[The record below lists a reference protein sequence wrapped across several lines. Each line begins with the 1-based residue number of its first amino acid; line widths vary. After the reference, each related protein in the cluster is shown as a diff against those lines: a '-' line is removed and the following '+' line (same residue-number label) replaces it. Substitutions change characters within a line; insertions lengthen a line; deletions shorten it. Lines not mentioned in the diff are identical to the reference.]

1 MITRKLYH
9 IFLLICL
16 LTSLSP
22 NKVSAKNNDNKEI
35 QTIIHLLDYISKDYP
50 MVIKEGLVLNEKE
63 YEEMQEFSAT
73 VYDLTD
79 KITLPPKERALILS
93 NLLNLQKLIENKE
106 SFLKIDAITKFVK
119 EEIIKITG
127 YITAPTVWPDSNS
140 GQKLFAQNCI
150 QCHGSQGDGNGELAV
165 GLNPIPTNFLNDSLM
180 EKVSPFQE
188 YNTIRLGVKGTAM
201 EGFTKFTD
209 KEIWNLA
216 FYVKSLRFKKQP
228 LDSILFKSLL
238 EQANLEVSLEDVAT
252 LSDIQLM
259 EKLGTSSDDN
269 KTKNK
274 LKALRIF
281 SQTENPSDN
290 SLKIATDYLISALKT
305 YKEGENKTARRYALA
320 AYLEGIEPMEAKLK
334 TYAPA
339 FSTKLEQQMLRVRQ
353 SIEQNKNNSEVENE
367 INVALGLI
375 VEANQVM
382 KDSSL
387 SYWLTFLLSASILL
401 REGLEAFLI
410 IVLILA
416 LIRSSGAKQA
426 KIWVHSGWILAV
438 AMGMAGWFLSGWLIN
453 ISGQNREIMEGLIS
467 LFAVII
473 LSFVGFWLHNN
484 SHAEKWKKFVEEK
497 IGKQLQKEK
506 MFGLAFFSFMV
517 VFREAFESILFL
529 QAINLET
536 IPINKSAIGFG
547 VLAAFGLIALLG
559 FLFLRYSKK
568 IPVRQLFLYSSW
580 GISLLAIILLGKGIH
595 SIQESGWI
603 SITNF
608 PIVVHVD
615 WLGIYP
621 TTETIVSQLI
631 LLGVVLALYYSNS
644 RKWKLHSNSN
654 R

>member
-1 MITRKLYH
+1 MITRKLYY
-9 IFLLICL
+9 ISLLICL
-16 LTSLSP
+16 LTALNP
-22 NKVSAKNNDNKEI
+22 NKVTAKNNDKKEI

-50 MVIKEGLVLNEKE
+50 MVIKDGLVLNEKE
-63 YEEMQEFSAT
+63 YAEMQEFSET

-79 KITLPPKERALILS
+79 KITLPPKERSLILS

-127 YITAPTVWPDSNS
+127 YKTAPTVWPDANN

-150 QCHGSQGDGNGELAV
+150 QCHGARGDGKGESAV

-188 YNTIRLGVKGTAM
+188 YNTIRLGIKGTAM
-201 EGFTKFTD
+201 QGFPKFTD
-209 KEIWNLA
+209 KEIWDLA

-228 LDSILFKSLL
+228 LDSISFKSLL

-252 LSDIQLM
+252 LSDIQLT
-259 EKLGTSSDDN
+259 EKLGAYSDDN

-281 SQTENPSDN
+281 SLAENSSDN
-290 SLKIATDYLISALKT
+290 SLKIASNYLIRALKT
-305 YKEGENKTARRYALA
+305 YKEGENKTARQYALA
-320 AYLEGIEPMEAKLK
+320 AYLEGIEPIEAKLK

-339 FSTKLEQQMLRVRQ
+339 FSSKLEQQMLRVRQ
-353 SIEQNKNNSEVENE
+353 SIEQNKNNFEVENE
-367 INVALGLI
+367 INVALALI

-387 SYWLTFLLSASILL
+387 SYWLTFILSASILL

-416 LIRSSGAKQA
+416 LIRSSGAKKA
-426 KIWVHSGWILAV
+426 KIWIHSGWILAV

-536 IPINKSAIGFG
+536 IPLNKSAIGFG

-580 GISLLAIILLGKGIH
+580 GISLLAVILLGKGIH

-621 TTETIVSQLI
+621 TIETIVSQLI
-631 LLGVVLALYYSNS
+631 LLGVVLALYFSNS
-644 RKWKLHSNSN
+644 HKWKLHSNSN